1 MRNGWITACQSLLV
15 TVYIYSVY
23 SQRSPHPRP
32 AGRPKAVG
40 EAIILV
46 PTLATRWLH
55 SVIFDFITP
64 LHSNCTDGSVRT
76 LNCIPRDSNKGN
88 CLILALWNAAQSKF
102 TVYLQCILYSVK
114 SLCNTKYC
122 VNSLNYFR
130 VDINS

>member
-1 MRNGWITACQSLLV
+1 MSKFTG
-15 TVYIYSVY
+15 YSVY
-23 SQRSPHPRP
+23 LQCIFPAKLTT

-88 CLILALWNAAQSKF
+88 CLILAL
-102 TVYLQCILYSVK
+102 
-114 SLCNTKYC
+114 
-122 VNSLNYFR
+122 
-130 VDINS
+130 